1 MVSHVCA
8 DLDLI
13 CIRHASIAGKFR
25 LAAFPH
31 GVESTSSFLCLA
43 ELLLPSVEMLVF
55 QHSYAFD
62 SSAPPRIG
70 DLSDLAGDAFETL
83 AEWTDRPLAL
93 FGHGRGADLAYRVA
107 RRLEREAGVVPAT
120 LFVSGAVGAARSE
133 VRDSGPELRC
143 PVVAL
148 TGERDRRAPVSAVRN
163 WRHRTSGTFD
173 LEVFPGARGYL
184 DISRRQVANLV
195 HDQLL
200 VTENKGA

>member
-1 MVSHVCA
+1 MSNECA

-13 CIRHASIAGKFR
+13 CIRHASISSKFR
-25 LAAFPH
+25 LAGFPH
-31 GVESTSSFLCLA
+31 SVESTSSFLCLA
-43 ELLLPSVEMLVF
+43 ELLLPTVEMLMF
-55 QHSYAFD
+55 QHSYAYD

-93 FGHGRGADLAYRVA
+93 FGHGRGAHLAYRVA
-107 RRLEREAGVVPAT
+107 RRLERETGTIPAT
-120 LFVSGAVGAARSE
+120 LFVSGAAGAERAEIS
-133 VRDSGPELRC
+133 DSGPELRC
-143 PVVAL
+143 PIVAL
-148 TGERDRRAPVSAVRN
+148 TGETDRRTPVSAVRN

-200 VTENKGA
+200 VSENKGA